1 MPFILELLKFL
12 LPSLVLLAL
21 VYFLIKSFLKHE
33 QHKADTDRKKHS
45 DNLTIPIRLQ
55 AYERLIL
62 LLERFKTSGL
72 IMRNNKPGMTAQD
85 LHNALL
91 LNIRDESEHNLSQ
104 QLYVSGQTWE
114 MVKNAREETVK
125 LINTTA
131 SKLDQEANAT
141 ELSQN
146 LLVADIDQS
155 NQVIENAL
163 KFIKTEAQKELM

>member
-1 MPFILELLKFL
+1 MAFILELLRFL

-21 VYFLIKSFLKHE
+21 VYVLLRSYLKHE
-33 QHKADTDRKKHS
+33 EQKATAERKKHG
-45 DNLTIPIRLQ
+45 DNVTIPLRLQ

-62 LLERFKTSGL
+62 LLERFKMSGL
-72 IMRNNKPGMTAQD
+72 IMRNNLPGMTAQD

-104 QLYVSGQTWE
+104 QLYVSAQTWE

-131 SKLDQEANAT
+131 SKLAKETTAT
-141 ELSQN
+141 ELAQN
-146 LLVADIDQS
+146 LLIADIDQS
-155 NQVIENAL
+155 NLVIENAL
-163 KFIKTEAQKELM
+163 NFIKVEAQKELM